1 MPGVFA
7 MLLLSPY
14 KSFVLPLHRRHGG
27 NCPGNLVR
35 ELQVN
40 MGGATIEPT
49 IPLMLANINIKKQ
62 NTIDYAI
69 KWYI

>member
-1 MPGVFA
+1 
-7 MLLLSPY
+7 
-14 KSFVLPLHRRHGG
+14 
-27 NCPGNLVR
+27 
-35 ELQVN
+35 